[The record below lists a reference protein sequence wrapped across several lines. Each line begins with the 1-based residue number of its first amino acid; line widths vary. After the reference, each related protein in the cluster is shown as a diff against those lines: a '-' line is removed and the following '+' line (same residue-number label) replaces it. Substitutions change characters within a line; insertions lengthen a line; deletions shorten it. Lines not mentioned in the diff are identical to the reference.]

1 MKVILSVSGKAS
13 HVFEYIRKLAETKGN
28 MTVAELEMKQ

>member
-1 MKVILSVSGKAS
+1 MKIVLSVSGKAS

-28 MTVAELEMKQ
+28 MSVVELEVK